1 MNTPETWLWA
11 SALLGLSVLLL
22 ALPFW
27 PAWSEWRRPR
37 DRGAL
42 PIAEHPRPLGDQQL
56 PLLLANG
63 ASFETVQSNPIVLGE
78 GALGTAPALPALQRW
93 QPPPSA
99 RPWGRNGWHIPHDL
113 HIPAGQHVPC
123 SLVVRGRCVL
133 QGPGR
138 LDGDIKARDGLRL
151 GSGYQ
156 VQGALF
162 SEGDIRLDSGSRV
175 SGVVV
180 AEGRL
185 QLAPQVVIG
194 TPQQPVSVCADLID
208 VRGPAQ
214 VHGTLQAR
222 VRGQVAASPLSPP
235 PAEKLT

>member
-1 MNTPETWLWA
+1 MNIPDTWLWA
-11 SALLGLSVLLL
+11 SALLGLSAVLL
-22 ALPFW
+22 ALPLW

-37 DRGAL
+37 DRSAL
-42 PIAEHPRPLGDQQL
+42 PVTPATASGRGQPSPLR
-56 PLLLANG
+56 LANG
-63 ASFETVQSNPIVLGE
+63 AQFETLQSNPIVLGD
-78 GALGTAPALPALQRW
+78 GVLQPAPALPALQRW

-99 RPWGRNGWHIPHDL
+99 RPWGARGWHIPHDL

-162 SEGDIRLDSGSRV
+162 SEGDIRLDSGSQV
-175 SGVVV
+175 NGVVV

-194 TPQQPVSVCADLID
+194 TPQQPVSVCADVID
-208 VRGPAQ
+208 VRGPAH

-222 VRGQVAASPLSPP
+222 VRGQVAASPIPLSPP
-235 PAEKLT
+235 LPRT

>member
-1 MNTPETWLWA
+1 MNTPDTWLWA
-11 SALLGLSVLLL
+11 SALLALSAALL

-27 PAWSEWRRPR
+27 PAWAEWRRPR
-37 DRGAL
+37 DRSPL
-42 PIAEHPRPLGDQQL
+42 PIPEAAPPAQDPHAPLM
-56 PLLLANG
+56 LANG
-63 ASFETVQSNPIVLGE
+63 EHFETVQSNPIVLGE
-78 GALGTAPALPALQRW
+78 GVLNAVPALPALQRW

-99 RPWGRNGWHIPHDL
+99 RPWGTQGWHIPHDL

-133 QGPGR
+133 QGPGW
-138 LDGDIKARDGLRL
+138 LQGDIKTRDGLRL
-151 GSGYQ
+151 GAGYR
-156 VQGALF
+156 VQGSLF
-162 SEGDIRLDSGSRV
+162 SEGDIRLDSGSQV
-175 SGVVV
+175 SGVVL

-194 TPQQPVSVCADLID
+194 TPQQPVSVCADVID

-222 VRGQVAASPLSPP
+222 VRGQVAANPSPLSPP
-235 PAEKLT
+235 HKSP